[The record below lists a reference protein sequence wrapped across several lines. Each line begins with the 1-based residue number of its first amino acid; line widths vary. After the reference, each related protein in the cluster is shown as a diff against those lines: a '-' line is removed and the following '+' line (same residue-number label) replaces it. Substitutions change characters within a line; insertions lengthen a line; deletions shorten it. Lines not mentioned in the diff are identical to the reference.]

1 MLDINH
7 HHGPTPLLRLGI
19 GMVSCFPQDYMHL
32 VCLGVTRKLI
42 MLWMKGPLKTRL
54 GPRVIDGMS
63 TSLISLRSFIP
74 CEFARK
80 PRSMREYLRWKATE
94 FRQFLLYTGPV
105 ILHSSLRSTLYKN
118 FLLLF
123 VGIFILI
130 SPSLSVSHCDYA
142 HQLIVLFVQHFGS
155 VYGKSMLTYNVH
167 CLSHLASDVKQHGSL
182 DNFSGFPFE
191 NFLKS
196 LKRLIRK
203 PTSPLQQ
210 VIRRLS
216 EQTYEPKKVEEN
228 DRLQKPHNDGPLP
241 VINRWPCFQYKELH
255 MEDYTIKLNEAD
267 NCVQIDSQQSR
278 HIVVVQNIYRSNDV
292 DYILARKFMSEDSFF
307 TYPLD
312 SCILGIYTV
321 SNLSDQL
328 HVVAVTDIV
337 NNMETPKYAVV
348 VFTEEDGVSMVPIS
362 WCIDDSNCYWPPY
375 KSTLRF
381 QKSVRMEETPGANWT
396 THAIRILSRTDSYDK
411 ARMQMIRAEDT
422 SDLQSDAE
430 TTNKRRKR
438 VNRKY
443 LSSDEDADEDSDND
457 NLVAAPSPPLPPS
470 TSSVLS
476 TPSRR
481 ALLSASSPNDSQ
493 PSLNSSYATSS
504 GFAETPSSGY
514 CTESNLAINVKK
526 TINSWWQHV
535 EGVCQ
540 KNPGDVLS
548 NAVATKLNWT
558 GTTGKTAFA
567 KLHMRNIIE
576 KAVRRNQATV
586 QSTTS
591 DIQAAVVRFLKGAS
605 DREGGRKSRTTPQ
618 TVDE

>member
-1 MLDINH
+1 
-7 HHGPTPLLRLGI
+7 
-19 GMVSCFPQDYMHL
+19 
-32 VCLGVTRKLI
+32 
-42 MLWMKGPLKTRL
+42 
-54 GPRVIDGMS
+54 
-63 TSLISLRSFIP
+63 
-74 CEFARK
+74 
-80 PRSMREYLRWKATE
+80 
-94 FRQFLLYTGPV
+94 
-105 ILHSSLRSTLYKN
+105 
-118 FLLLF
+118 
-123 VGIFILI
+123 
-130 SPSLSVSHCDYA
+130 
-142 HQLIVLFVQHFGS
+142 
-155 VYGKSMLTYNVH
+155 
-167 CLSHLASDVKQHGSL
+167 
-182 DNFSGFPFE
+182 
-191 NFLKS
+191 
-196 LKRLIRK
+196 
-203 PTSPLQQ
+203 
-210 VIRRLS
+210 
-216 EQTYEPKKVEEN
+216 
-228 DRLQKPHNDGPLP
+228 
-241 VINRWPCFQYKELH
+241 
-255 MEDYTIKLNEAD
+255 
-267 NCVQIDSQQSR
+267 
-278 HIVVVQNIYRSNDV
+278 
-292 DYILARKFMSEDSFF
+292 
-307 TYPLD
+307 
-312 SCILGIYTV
+312 
-321 SNLSDQL
+321 
-328 HVVAVTDIV
+328 
-337 NNMETPKYAVV
+337 METPKYAVV

-514 CTESNLAINVKK
+514 CSESNLAINATNRTILRLLTELKSDVKELK
-526 TINSWWQHV
+526 QQVRVNNMLLKDMTVARPEEDEEFALPEGITIPVGSLEELINLDDCIETNKALERYLLKRLSILGGNTLKECV
-535 EGVCQ
+535 
-540 KNPGDVLS
+540 KRILGDVLS
-548 NAVATKLNWT
+548 NAVATKLNCT

-576 KAVRRNQATV
+576 KAVRRNQATA